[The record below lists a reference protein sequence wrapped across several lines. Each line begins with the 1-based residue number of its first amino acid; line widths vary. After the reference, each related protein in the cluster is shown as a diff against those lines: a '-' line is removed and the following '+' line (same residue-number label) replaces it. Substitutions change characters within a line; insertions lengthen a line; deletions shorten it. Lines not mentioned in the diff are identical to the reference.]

1 MPIQEGPPPD
11 PSVLDFL
18 SLPFRDGDGVSRRNG
33 RFVSDRPWGVARFG
47 SCRVRAGWWRLDCA
61 AGGAVVSEL
70 CLSTP
75 HDPLMVIPVGAART
89 ARFRLSGAE
98 SYEIS
103 LLVSPW
109 PGEVAFD
116 VLRLTRLDPANEAA
130 LLARGVWRVL
140 TRKGALRLLMPVLR
154 QLMSGRSLALNVAS
168 PPEAAAPPPKPR
180 TSPETAPASRAAAIQ
195 IRPTGQGDIHAAL
208 GPDDHLRPGAAE
220 LVAAEFVR
228 LPDAH
233 IIYGDVCEGGE
244 LVPKPQWDAVLAGSF
259 DYVGTPVFFRG
270 AIEASA
276 SQSRDWL
283 RTRLASAPGGSIHRI
298 ALPLADR
305 PALASAAVPSLAA
318 PVLSRTPRVS
328 MIVPTKM
335 RLDLLEKCLDGLI
348 NRTDYPDVE
357 VIVVDNGSEDPRF
370 PGVLE
375 LASKS
380 LNLVRVEDHGDFN
393 FSRLING
400 GVARSTGEIVVLL
413 NDDVEAIDK
422 DWLTRMVAAVLVEDV
437 GAVGCRLIYPDGRI
451 QHAGVTL
458 GLGGVCGHLWKG
470 LSPDDAA
477 RNPYVMLP
485 GEKTAVTGACLA
497 LRRNVFDRIKGLDEA
512 TFPVAFND
520 IDLCLRLRD
529 AGYRTIFRG
538 DAVLIHHESQ
548 SRGADDISAESRRRL
563 ARETGRFLAR
573 WRSSIDHD
581 PFGSPALDPQ
591 VERGVAHRALRV
603 QGKAC

>member
-1 MPIQEGPPPD
+1 MPIQDGHSPGH
-11 PSVLDFL
+11 SVLDFL
-18 SLPFRDGDGVSRRNG
+18 SLPFRDGDGISRRDG
-33 RFVSDRPWGVARFG
+33 RFASDRPWGVARFG
-47 SCRVRAGWWRLDCA
+47 SCRVNAGWWRLECA
-61 AGGAVVSEL
+61 TVAGVVSEL
-70 CLSTP
+70 HLSSP
-75 HDPLMVIPVGAART
+75 HDPLMVIPVGAAGT
-89 ARFRLSGAE
+89 ARFKLSGAE

-103 LLVSPW
+103 LLLSPW
-109 PGEVAFD
+109 PGEIAFD
-116 VLRLTRLDPANEAA
+116 ALRLTRLDFANEAA

-140 TRKGALRLLMPVLR
+140 TRKGALRLLVPVLR
-154 QLMSGRSLALNVAS
+154 RLMSGRSLALNVAS
-168 PPEAAAPPPKPR
+168 PPEARAAPARPHLPQDAKPLA
-180 TSPETAPASRAAAIQ
+180 STASLKV
-195 IRPTGQGDIHAAL
+195 RPTGQGDTHVAL
-208 GPDDHLRPGAAE
+208 GVRDSLHAGAAE
-220 LVAAEFVR
+220 LVAAEFAR
-228 LPDAH
+228 LPEAH

-244 LVPKPQWDAVLAGSF
+244 IVPKPHWDAELAREF

-270 AIEASA
+270 AVEASA
-276 SQSRDWL
+276 AQSRDWL
-283 RTRLASAPGGSIHRI
+283 RTHLASAPGGSIHRI

-305 PALASAAVPSLAA
+305 PALASVVVPSLAA

-348 NRTDYPDVE
+348 NRTDYPEVE

-375 LASKS
+375 RASKS
-380 LNLVRVEDHGDFN
+380 LNLVRVEDHGNFN
-393 FSRLING
+393 FPRLING

-422 DWLTRMVAAVLVEDV
+422 DWLTRMVEAVLVEDV

-451 QHAGVTL
+451 QHAGVTM

-470 LSPDDAA
+470 LTPDAAA

-485 GEKTAVTGACLA
+485 GERTAVTGACLA

-520 IDLCLRLRD
+520 IDLCLRLRA

-548 SRGADDISAESRRRL
+548 SRGADHQTAEK
-563 ARETGRFLAR
+563 RERIAVETAKFLDR
-573 WRSSIDHD
+573 WRGVVEEDR
-581 PFGSPALDPQ
+581 FGSPAFDPMSETGS
-591 VERGVAHRALRV
+591 VHRALRGV
-603 QGKAC
+603 CD